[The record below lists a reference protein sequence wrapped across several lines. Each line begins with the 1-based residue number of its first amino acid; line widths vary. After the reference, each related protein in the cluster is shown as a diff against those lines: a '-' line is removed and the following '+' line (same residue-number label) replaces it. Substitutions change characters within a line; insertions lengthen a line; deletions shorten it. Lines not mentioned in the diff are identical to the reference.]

1 MVGSLYCNMI
11 HGGLWLNFTVGK
23 DAIEYS
29 TCCLSDDSRESS
41 LIEWN
46 DEYLNENRAANDSNL
61 WLDGCKQC
69 KVMEETGNRSYRQWY
84 NEAYG
89 INNRYPGP
97 LRIDIK
103 LSNSCNLACRTC
115 GSHSSTFW
123 ARHLRENGIVD
134 PDPYTEPTWNKIR
147 TTMDRFDLSVLDQ
160 VVFGGGETLLGHSL
174 FQFFEYLLERRPDGN
189 MTISFQTN
197 GTQSIPHRYLD
208 LMSKFKLIK
217 FNISMDGTRDK
228 FEYLRWPAKW
238 QQMTDNIL
246 QLRETVPVNVMFLVE
261 QTLSIFNLLHKHDV
275 PNWVTAN
282 FADNRLGDAVDYR
295 EHFAFGRFS
304 LDHLSDR
311 YVEVLRADQ
320 KLSDFV
326 PKNFISDPAKIS
338 KMIATIE
345 QFDKMRQQDW
355 AETFPEIY
363 GFYH

>member
-1 MVGSLYCNMI
+1 MI
-11 HGGLWLNFTVGK
+11 HGGLTLDFTLYPNHVK
-23 DAIEYS
+23 YS
-29 TCCLSDDSRESS
+29 FCCLSSDKFTSLKPQWNDDS
-41 LIEWN
+41 LV
-46 DEYLNENRAANDSNL
+46 DARAINSGNQ

-69 KVMEETGNRSYRQWY
+69 RDMETTGNRSYREWY
-84 NEAYG
+84 NESYG
-89 INNRYPGP
+89 IGKIYPGP
-97 LRIDIK
+97 LRLDVT
-103 LSNSCNLACRTC
+103 LSTSCNLACRTC
-115 GSHSSTFW
+115 GTASSSFW
-123 ARHLRENGIVD
+123 AKHLRDNHLAIDDQTYDTSWE
-134 PDPYTEPTWNKIR
+134 KIKS
-147 TTMDRFDLSVLDQ
+147 TMDEFDLSVLDQ
-160 VVFGGGETLLGHSL
+160 IVLCGGETLLGNSL
-174 FQFFEYLLERRPDGN
+174 FQFLEYILERRPDGN

-197 GTQSIPHRYLD
+197 GTQSIPGRYLE
-208 LMSKFKLIK
+208 LMSRFRLIK

-311 YVEVLRADQ
+311 YVEALRADE

-326 PKNFISDPAKIS
+326 PKNFISDPARIS

-345 QFDKMRQQDW
+345 QFDKIRQQDW